1 MFFKSLF
8 LSLYLFFFI
17 SYVEIIFCIRIKR
30 NNLYNFQ
37 NMTNSFNVKNLD
49 DVKEKVKY
57 EKHTYC
63 LLLDKYKVNKI
74 LKNKRAK
81 FWLLDIYKFPS
92 VLKYKEYKNC
102 FLQNDHNDKNNHM
115 LNFIYN
121 NYLKKRNHQNAKNES
136 ENGNYNND
144 HNDNQTCNNMNI
156 FFSNEYF
163 KSQSNFNEEDFR
175 LIPLNDF
182 FNKILLEL
190 FYKQREESIHD
201 DGIYTKNN
209 IKSMSHL
216 FNDNSPEQYRQKE
229 KQQQVG
235 NIIMCNSNSPEQY
248 RQKEKQQQVGN
259 IIMCK
264 NNSPEQYRQKEKE
277 QAVDN
282 IIMCD
287 EKLCETLIND
297 DEINEHDENKNSVEN
312 LCEDFKKDKD
322 DIEIIYNMHKFEY
335 IEELF
340 ELIKEEDIKF
350 QKVKLEFG
358 YDNMNTSEI
367 LRKIFPSIN
376 EIIHKFEIIGHIAH
390 LNFCDKLESCKKIIA
405 EIILDKN
412 KSIKT
417 VINKKDILNNTHR
430 TFNIE
435 LLAGENNY
443 VTQLKENNIR
453 VKLNYELIYWNS
465 KLKKERDRIYN
476 LVKDNSIIIDVFGGV
491 GIFSLS
497 LSKKSCLCF
506 SNDINEHAYKY
517 MNINISMNKNK
528 NILTYNMDG
537 REFLEKLFNLKI
549 FSKNNNVL
557 TLYINDQNQK
567 NISLDVLNSKNHI
580 LTGNDKNK
588 SKNKNKNKNHIQNN
602 NTCEKE
608 NNISDRKCPYIH
620 NDNNQRNITCD
631 HNNDQ
636 RNITCDNNNNNNN
649 INVSGNNSI
658 HQYADMYEHKFKY
671 QKIREENIDNSKN
684 EENHKIDINLN
695 IYEDI
700 HILMNLPQ
708 TALEFLNV
716 FKKYKKEKNDE
727 LRNVFIHCYYF
738 AKPEFFYEH
747 AEKNILL
754 HFNQLPKDIKIT
766 EIRKVSPSKLMYVVE
781 FNLKDLL

>member
-1 MFFKSLF
+1 MFFKALF

-30 NNLYNFQ
+30 NKLYNFQ
-37 NMTNSFNVKNLD
+37 NMTNSLNVKNLD

-63 LLLDKYKVNKI
+63 LVLDKYKVNKI
-74 LKNKRAK
+74 LKNKGAK

-102 FLQNDHNDKNNHM
+102 FLENDHNDKNAYI
-115 LNFIYN
+115 LNLIYN
-121 NYLKKRNHQNAKNES
+121 NYLKKRNYKNAKNEN
-136 ENGNYNND
+136 EKYNRD
-144 HNDNQTCNNMNI
+144 HNDNQTCNNINI
-156 FFSNEYF
+156 LFCNQYH
-163 KSQSNFNEEDFR
+163 KSLSKFNEEDYR

-182 FNKILLEL
+182 FNKILNEL
-190 FYKQREESIHD
+190 FYNQRKENIHD
-201 DGIYTKNN
+201 EMIYMKNN
-209 IKSMSHL
+209 VKSMSHM
-216 FNDNSPEQYRQKE
+216 FNDNLPEQHRQNEKQQLDNIIMCHDNLPEQYRQIE
-229 KQQQVG
+229 KQQ
-235 NIIMCNSNSPEQY
+235 
-248 RQKEKQQQVGN
+248 R
-259 IIMCK
+259 
-264 NNSPEQYRQKEKE
+264 
-277 QAVDN
+277 DN
-282 IIMCD
+282 ITMYD
-287 EKLCETLIND
+287 
-297 DEINEHDENKNSVEN
+297 EN
-312 LCEDFKKDKD
+312 LCEKLIKVEINENDDNNPLDNLSENFEKDKND
-322 DIEIIYNMHKFEY
+322 MERIYNIHKLEY

-340 ELIKEEDIKF
+340 ELIKEEDIRF

-453 VKLNYELIYWNS
+453 VNLNYELIYWNS

-491 GIFSLS
+491 GIFSLL

-549 FSKNNNVL
+549 FSKNENVL
-557 TLYINDQNQK
+557 TLYINEQNQK
-567 NISLDVLNSKNHI
+567 NISVDILNSKNHTI
-580 LTGNDKNK
+580 TGNNK
-588 SKNKNKNKNHIQNN
+588 SKSKKDIQNN
-602 NTCEKE
+602 NMCEKE
-608 NNISDRKCPYIH
+608 TIISDRKCPYIY
-620 NDNNQRNITCD
+620 NENEKNQRYNTYE
-631 HNNDQ
+631 H
-636 RNITCDNNNNNNN
+636 NNNNTNM
-649 INVSGNNSI
+649 SDNNSM
-658 HQYADMYEHKFKY
+658 HQYADTYEHKYKY
-671 QKIREENIDNSKN
+671 QKIGKENIEDTKN
-684 EENHKIDINLN
+684 EEKHKIDINLN
-695 IYEDI
+695 IYEDV

>member
-1 MFFKSLF
+1 MFFKGVL
-8 LSLYLFFFI
+8 LSVYIFFFI

-37 NMTNSFNVKNLD
+37 NMTNSLNVKNLD

-57 EKHTYC
+57 EKHSYC
-63 LLLDKYKVNKI
+63 LVLDKYKVNKI
-74 LKNKRAK
+74 LKNKGAK

-92 VLKYKEYKNC
+92 VLKYKEYKNR
-102 FLQNDHNDKNNHM
+102 FLQNDDSDKNAHM
-115 LNFIYN
+115 LNLIYN
-121 NYLKKRNHQNAKNES
+121 NFLKKRNHKNHKNE
-136 ENGNYNND
+136 NYNID
-144 HNDNQTCNNMNI
+144 HNDNQMCNNVNI
-156 FFSNEYF
+156 LFCNDHIKNPSI
-163 KSQSNFNEEDFR
+163 FNEEDYR

-182 FNKILLEL
+182 FIKILEEL
-190 FYKQREESIHD
+190 FYKQRKDFTHD
-201 DGIYTKNN
+201 EMIYIKNN
-209 IKSMSHL
+209 IKSISHE
-216 FNDNSPEQYRQKE
+216 FNDNLPEPYRQKE
-229 KQQQVG
+229 KQTAD
-235 NIIMCNSNSPEQY
+235 NIIMYDDNLPEQY
-248 RQKEKQQQVGN
+248 RQNEK
-259 IIMCK
+259 K
-264 NNSPEQYRQKEKE
+264 
-277 QAVDN
+277 ADDN

-287 EKLCETLIND
+287 ENLGEDLIK
-297 DEINEHDENKNSVEN
+297 DEINKNSDNNNNNSDNPLDN
-312 LCEDFKKDKD
+312 LCENMKDDKD
-322 DIEIIYNMHKFEY
+322 EIEIIYNMHKLEY

-340 ELIKEEDIKF
+340 KLIKEENIKF

-443 VTQLKENNIR
+443 ITQLKENNIR

-517 MNINISMNKNK
+517 MNINIAMNKNK

-537 REFLEKLFNLKI
+537 RVFLEKLFNLKI
-549 FSKNNNVL
+549 FSKNNDIL

-567 NISLDVLNSKNHI
+567 NISVDILNSKNHNV
-580 LTGNDKNK
+580 TAN
-588 SKNKNKNKNHIQNN
+588 NKNKGKVIKDIQNDN
-602 NTCEKE
+602 MCQKEKKNT
-608 NNISDRKCPYIH
+608 SDRICPYIDNE
-620 NDNNQRNITCD
+620 NDNNQRHITS
-631 HNNDQ
+631 
-636 RNITCDNNNNNNN
+636 DNNN
-649 INVSGNNSI
+649 IDQHDDI
-658 HQYADMYEHKFKY
+658 YEHKFKY
-671 QKIREENIDNSKN
+671 QKIGEDNIEDSKKN
-684 EENHKIDINLN
+684 EEKHKININLN

-754 HFNQLPKDIKIT
+754 HFNQIPKDIKIT
-766 EIRKVSPSKLMYVVE
+766 EVKLYIYIIYIYIYIYVVYILIIYI
-781 FNLKDLL
+781 NI

>member
-1 MFFKSLF
+1 MFFKALF
-8 LSLYLFFFI
+8 LSVYLFFFI
-17 SYVEIIFCIRIKR
+17 SYAEIVFCIRIKR

-37 NMTNSFNVKNLD
+37 KMTNSLNVKNLD

-63 LLLDKYKVNKI
+63 LVLDKYKVNKI
-74 LKNKRAK
+74 LKNKGAK

-92 VLKYKEYKNC
+92 VLKYKEYKNS
-102 FLQNDHNDKNNHM
+102 FLQNDHNDKNAYM
-115 LNFIYN
+115 LKYIYN
-121 NYLKKRNHQNAKNES
+121 NYLKKRNQKNTKNES
-136 ENGNYNND
+136 ENGYYYNSD
-144 HNDNQTCNNMNI
+144 HNDNQTCNNINI
-156 FFSNEYF
+156 FFCNEYY
-163 KSQSNFNEEDFR
+163 KSLSKFNEEDYR

-182 FNKILLEL
+182 FNKILNEL
-190 FYKQREESIHD
+190 FYKQSKEIIHD
-201 DGIYTKNN
+201 EMIYMKNN
-209 IKSMSHL
+209 MKSMTHV
-216 FNDNSPEQYRQKE
+216 FNDNLPEQYRQKA
-229 KQQQVG
+229 
-235 NIIMCNSNSPEQY
+235 
-248 RQKEKQQQVGN
+248 KE
-259 IIMCK
+259 
-264 NNSPEQYRQKEKE
+264 R
-277 QAVDN
+277 VDN
-282 IIMCD
+282 IIMYD
-287 EKLCETLIND
+287 ENLCEELIK
-297 DEINEHDENKNSVEN
+297 DEINENDDNNNSLDK
-312 LCEDFKKDKD
+312 LCENFKKDKN
-322 DIEIIYNMHKFEY
+322 DIEILYNIHKFEY

-340 ELIKEEDIKF
+340 KLIKEEDIKF

-390 LNFCDKLESCKKIIA
+390 LNFCDKLDSCKKIIA

-443 VTQLKENNIR
+443 VTKLKENNII

-549 FSKNNNVL
+549 FSKNNHVL
-557 TLYINDQNQK
+557 TLYINEQNKK

-580 LTGNDKNK
+580 LTGNNK
-588 SKNKNKNKNHIQNN
+588 SKSKIKSKIKSKSKNDIQNIN
-602 NTCEKE
+602 MCEKE
-608 NNISDRKCPYIH
+608 KNLSHKKCPQIH
-620 NDNNQRNITCD
+620 NENDNNQRYIICD
-631 HNNDQ
+631 H
-636 RNITCDNNNNNNN
+636 NNNNNNN
-649 INVSGNNSI
+649 NNNNSNADGNNSI
-658 HQYADMYEHKFKY
+658 HEYADIYQHKLKY
-671 QKIREENIDNSKN
+671 QKIAEENIEHSKN
-684 EENHKIDINLN
+684 EENYKIDINLN

>member
-1 MFFKSLF
+1 MFFKGVL
-8 LSLYLFFFI
+8 LSVYIFFFI

-37 NMTNSFNVKNLD
+37 NMTNSLNVKNLD

-57 EKHTYC
+57 EKHSYC
-63 LLLDKYKVNKI
+63 LVLDKYKVNKI
-74 LKNKRAK
+74 LKNKGAK

-92 VLKYKEYKNC
+92 VLKYKEYKNR
-102 FLQNDHNDKNNHM
+102 FLQNDDSDKNAHM
-115 LNFIYN
+115 LNLIYN
-121 NYLKKRNHQNAKNES
+121 NFLKKRNHKNHKNE
-136 ENGNYNND
+136 NYNSD
-144 HNDNQTCNNMNI
+144 HNDNQMCNNVNI
-156 FFSNEYF
+156 LFCNDHIKNPSI
-163 KSQSNFNEEDFR
+163 FNEEDYR

-182 FNKILLEL
+182 FIKILQEL
-190 FYKQREESIHD
+190 FYKQRKDFTHD
-201 DGIYTKNN
+201 EMIYIKNN
-209 IKSMSHL
+209 IKSISHE
-216 FNDNSPEQYRQKE
+216 FNDNLPESYRQKE
-229 KQQQVG
+229 KQT
-235 NIIMCNSNSPEQY
+235 
-248 RQKEKQQQVGN
+248 
-259 IIMCK
+259 
-264 NNSPEQYRQKEKE
+264 
-277 QAVDN
+277 ADN

-287 EKLCETLIND
+287 DNLPEQYRQNEKKTGDNIIKCDENLGEDLIK
-297 DEINEHDENKNSVEN
+297 DEINKNSDNNNNNSDNPLDN
-312 LCEDFKKDKD
+312 LCENMKDDKD
-322 DIEIIYNMHKFEY
+322 EIEIIYNMHKLEY

-340 ELIKEEDIKF
+340 KLIKEENIKF

-435 LLAGENNY
+435 LLAGEKNY
-443 VTQLKENNIR
+443 ITQLKENNIR

-517 MNINISMNKNK
+517 MNINIAMNKNK

-537 REFLEKLFNLKI
+537 RVFLEKLFNLKI
-549 FSKNNNVL
+549 FSKNNDIL

-567 NISLDVLNSKNHI
+567 NISVDILNSKNHNV
-580 LTGNDKNK
+580 TAN
-588 SKNKNKNKNHIQNN
+588 NKNKGKVIKDIQNDN
-602 NTCEKE
+602 MCQKEKKNT
-608 NNISDRKCPYIH
+608 SDRICPYIDNE
-620 NDNNQRNITCD
+620 NDNNQRHITS
-631 HNNDQ
+631 
-636 RNITCDNNNNNNN
+636 DNNN
-649 INVSGNNSI
+649 IDQHDDI
-658 HQYADMYEHKFKY
+658 YEHKFKY
-671 QKIREENIDNSKN
+671 QKIGEDNIEDSQKN
-684 EENHKIDINLN
+684 EEKHKININLN

-754 HFNQLPKDIKIT
+754 HFNQIPKDIKIT

>member
-1 MFFKSLF
+1 MFFKGVL
-8 LSLYLFFFI
+8 LSLYIFFFI

-37 NMTNSFNVKNLD
+37 NMTNSLNVKNLD

-57 EKHTYC
+57 EKHSYC
-63 LLLDKYKVNKI
+63 LVLDKYKVNKI
-74 LKNKRAK
+74 LKNKGAK

-92 VLKYKEYKNC
+92 VLKYKEYKNR
-102 FLQNDHNDKNNHM
+102 FMQNDDSDKNAHM
-115 LNFIYN
+115 LNLIYN
-121 NYLKKRNHQNAKNES
+121 NFLKKRNHKNQKNE
-136 ENGNYNND
+136 NYNSD
-144 HNDNQTCNNMNI
+144 DNDNQTCNNVNI
-156 FFSNEYF
+156 LFCNDHIKNPSI
-163 KSQSNFNEEDFR
+163 FNEEDYR

-182 FNKILLEL
+182 FIKILQEL
-190 FYKQREESIHD
+190 FYKQIKDFTHD
-201 DGIYTKNN
+201 EMIYIKNN
-209 IKSMSHL
+209 IKSISHE
-216 FNDNSPEQYRQKE
+216 FNDNLPEPYRQKE
-229 KQQQVG
+229 KQTAD
-235 NIIMCNSNSPEQY
+235 NIIMCDDNLPEQY
-248 RQKEKQQQVGN
+248 RQNKKKTG
-259 IIMCK
+259 
-264 NNSPEQYRQKEKE
+264 
-277 QAVDN
+277 DN

-287 EKLCETLIND
+287 ENLSEDLIK
-297 DEINEHDENKNSVEN
+297 DEINENGDNNNNNININNNNNNNINNNYNPLDN
-312 LCEDFKKDKD
+312 LCENIKDDKD
-322 DIEIIYNMHKFEY
+322 EIEIIYNMHKLEY

-340 ELIKEEDIKF
+340 KLIKEENIKF

-443 VTQLKENNIR
+443 ITQLRENNIR

-476 LVKDNSIIIDVFGGV
+476 LVNDNSIIIDVFGGV

-517 MNINISMNKNK
+517 MNINIAMNKNK

-549 FSKNNNVL
+549 FSKNNDIL
-557 TLYINDQNQK
+557 TLYINDQNLK
-567 NISLDVLNSKNHI
+567 NISVDILNSKNHNV
-580 LTGNDKNK
+580 TAN
-588 SKNKNKNKNHIQNN
+588 NKNKGKDIKDIQNDN
-602 NTCEKE
+602 MCEKE
-608 NNISDRKCPYIH
+608 KKNTSDRICPYIDNE
-620 NDNNQRNITCD
+620 NDNNQRHT
-631 HNNDQ
+631 
-636 RNITCDNNNNNNN
+636 TSDNNNMNQRDD
-649 INVSGNNSI
+649 I
-658 HQYADMYEHKFKY
+658 YEHKLKY
-671 QKIREENIDNSKN
+671 QKIGEDNIEDSKKN
-684 EENHKIDINLN
+684 EEKHKININLN

-754 HFNQLPKDIKIT
+754 HFNQIPKDIKIT